1 MKTKIQLYKIGLMFI
16 VGMTTVVHSSN
27 STDIFVERLKEMNTH
42 LLSAHITSLN
52 YLTDQQSTISR
63 IISTH
68 TLDVIAE
75 TSNAI
80 VYMDALEKQSHI
92 RLNRKTDLKRP
103 CWLYNFYQI
112 NHMTADNLSVLSKCG
127 IDNINSTI
135 ALSTRYFHSMVNT
148 MLYES
153 ALGTTNALHAIG
165 MYNPMSEQWK
175 ISRTLESVVKF
186 SVDGWN
192 GTMSIVDD
200 EVKQYRDGVE
210 RNFQKLEE
218 CETNVVQK
226 FSNAKIEVTT
236 SKCV

>member
-1 MKTKIQLYKIGLMFI
+1 MEMRLQLYKIGLLFVI
-16 VGMTTVVHSSN
+16 VITTTVHSSN
-27 STDIFVERLKEMNTH
+27 DFVERLKEMNAH
-42 LLSAHITSLN
+42 LLSSHVTSLN
-52 YLTDQQSTISR
+52 YLTDQQSTVSR

-68 TLDVIAE
+68 NFDVIAE

-80 VYMDALEKQSHI
+80 VYMKALEKQSQV
-92 RLNRKTDLKRP
+92 RLNRRTDLKRP
-103 CWLYNFYQI
+103 CWLHNFYQI
-112 NHMTADNLSVLSKCG
+112 NHIATDNLSQLSTCG

-135 ALSTRYFHSMVNT
+135 ALSNRYFHSMVSA

-153 ALGTTNALHAIG
+153 ALGTTNALYAIG
-165 MYNPMSEQWK
+165 MYNPLGEESK

-192 GTMSIVDD
+192 GTMDIVDG
-200 EVKQYRDGVE
+200 EVEQYRNGVE

-218 CETNVVQK
+218 CHSKVVQK
-226 FSNAKIEVTT
+226 FSNEKIEITT